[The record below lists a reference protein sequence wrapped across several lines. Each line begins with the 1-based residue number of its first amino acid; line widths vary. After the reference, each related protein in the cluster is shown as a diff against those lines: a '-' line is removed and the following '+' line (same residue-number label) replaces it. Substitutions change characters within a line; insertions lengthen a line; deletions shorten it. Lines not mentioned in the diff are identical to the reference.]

1 MKIDEAIQLVA
12 QIQSFIEIPF
22 CFELSQEKLRT
33 KESIDDLLNKIMTNS
48 LKGCDKYTLLEIIK
62 QWLVIQNRNCEDCAH
77 KISAGE
83 FSCCELWEC
92 EYKPKDEKR
101 GDSNGET

>member
-1 MKIDEAIQLVA
+1 MKIDEIIQYVA
-12 QIQSFIEIPF
+12 QTQSLMGILS
-22 CFELSQEKLRT
+22 CFEFSQEKMRT
-33 KESIDDLLNKIMTNS
+33 EESIIPLLSKIMSNT
-48 LKGCDKYTLLEIIK
+48 LKTCDKYALLEIIK

-77 KISAGE
+77 KVSAGE